1 MTLMRIAPMSTP
13 PTLADL
19 QLRIRRFAEER
30 DWLQFHDPKNLSM
43 AIAVEAGELMDH
55 FRWVANDR
63 SRQVL
68 DDPRSRAGIEEEAA
82 DVLILLAEFADVC
95 GIDLLAAAGRKLE
108 ANALRYPVELSRG
121 KATKHDRLGG

>member
-1 MTLMRIAPMSTP
+1 MQQSSDIARLQAQI
-13 PTLADL
+13 LA
-19 QLRIRRFAEER
+19 FAAER
-30 DWLQFHDPKNLSM
+30 DWQQFHDPKNLAM
-43 AIAVEAGELMDH
+43 AVAVEAGELMDH
-55 FRWVANDR
+55 FRWVVNDR

-68 DDPRSRAGIEEEAA
+68 DDPKSRTGIEEEAA

>member
-1 MTLMRIAPMSTP
+1 MSTP
-13 PTLADL
+13 PTLSDL

>member
-1 MTLMRIAPMSTP
+1 MSTP
-13 PTLADL
+13 PTLPDL

>member
-1 MTLMRIAPMSTP
+1 MVPGMASPKP
-13 PTLADL
+13 PDLSDL

>member
-1 MTLMRIAPMSTP
+1 MALQP

-68 DDPRSRAGIEEEAA
+68 DDPKSRAGVEEEAA

-108 ANALRYPVELSRG
+108 ANARRYPVELSRG
-121 KATKHDRLGG
+121 KATKYDRLGK

>member
-1 MTLMRIAPMSTP
+1 MALVP
-13 PTLADL
+13 PTLPDL

>member
-1 MTLMRIAPMSTP
+1 MVPGMASPKP
-13 PTLADL
+13 PDLSDL

-55 FRWVANDR
+55 FRWVVNDR

>member
-1 MTLMRIAPMSTP
+1 MSTP
-13 PTLADL
+13 PTLPDL

-55 FRWVANDR
+55 FRWVVNDR

-68 DDPRSRAGIEEEAA
+68 DDPKSRTGIEEEAA

>member
-1 MTLMRIAPMSTP
+1 MSTP
-13 PTLADL
+13 PTLPDL

-55 FRWVANDR
+55 FRWVVNDR